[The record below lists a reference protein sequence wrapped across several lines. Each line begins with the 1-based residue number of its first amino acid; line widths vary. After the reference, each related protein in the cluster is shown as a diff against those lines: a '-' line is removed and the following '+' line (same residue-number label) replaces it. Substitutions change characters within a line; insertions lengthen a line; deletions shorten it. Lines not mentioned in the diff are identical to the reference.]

1 MKKYRFSLHSVQ
13 TVRAIGELHA
23 KEGFSKAVRAAAEAQ
38 RALDAV
44 QERLRVFEHLIL
56 SQRGG
61 TMRPAEHVA
70 HLMELERLQAEVK
83 QSSAAFAKAR
93 QKMDAAR
100 EIWIAARK
108 NLKVIE
114 NLEKKHRH
122 EYNLEFERESQALL
136 DDRTNAMVGRAPLL
150 SP

>member
-1 MKKYRFSLHSVQ
+1 MKKYRFPLQSVQ

-44 QERLRVFEHLIL
+44 QERLTSLENLL
-56 SQRGG
+56 LNERG
-61 TMRPAEHVA
+61 TVMRPAEHVA
-70 HLMELERLQAEVK
+70 HLLEHERLREEVK
-83 QSSAAFAKAR
+83 KAADAFAKAR

-100 EIWIAARK
+100 EVWITARK
-108 NLKVIE
+108 GLKVIE
-114 NLEKKHRH
+114 NLEKKNRH
-122 EYNLEFERESQALL
+122 QYNLDFEREAQALL

-150 SP
+150 LP